1 MMLKRNM
8 PEQDH
13 LFGIQR
19 ILAAAK
25 VIANLV
31 GDRRYGICFDA
42 ELMKFCTVGEVLER
56 KIEDQS
62 EVVKSCQSQSL

>member
-31 GDRRYGICFDA
+31 GDRRYGICFDVD
-42 ELMKFCTVGEVLER
+42 LMKFCIVGEVPKR
-56 KIEDQS
+56 KIEYHS
-62 EVVKSCQSQSL
+62 